1 LQVSKNNKG
10 KFKMA
15 KNHTNIS
22 LQSSL
27 NKFFRIIRFE
37 KKEVTAIYFFAIL
50 SGIIQLSLP
59 LGIQTIINF
68 SQAAAGIGTLPV
80 SIIVLIL
87 IVLIGIL
94 ISGIL
99 QVNQM
104 KIVEKIE
111 QNIFTRFSL
120 EFAHKIPKIETSEL
134 NNDHLPELMNRFFE
148 VIGIQ
153 KGLSKLL
160 LDIPLAIIQILFG
173 LILLSFYNTTF
184 IILGILLIML
194 LFFIFKYTNKKGLIA
209 SYYESE
215 DKYEVA
221 SWLEEI
227 ARSNKTFKI
236 SSQNNFHL
244 EKTDNLV
251 KDYLVSKTNH
261 FEILKFQYWSLIAF
275 KLLISALMLIIGA
288 VLLIKQQ
295 LNIGQF
301 IAAEIVILL
310 ILSAVEKLIL
320 NIEVAYNILTGVE
333 KLSAISDKKTE
344 EQGKMPFVNNQN
356 GIAIEV
362 KNLNFK
368 FENSRPLLEQV
379 GFSIEP
385 GKNVCIMG
393 DGGSGKSILLE
404 LVGGTLK
411 NFEGVININGV
422 PINNINQSEYRKNIG
437 IFYNEQ
443 DIFEGT
449 VYDNICIGNNNITAN
464 EIMSIAKILDIHEF
478 ISLLPQGLY
487 SHLQATGK
495 GLSTIIAKKILL
507 LRAIVHRPELLIL
520 DEPFELAGAESS
532 KKIASYL
539 NNLNNTTCIVASGY
553 LPFAEKCDLVIWLEK
568 GKIKYLGH
576 PETILP
582 LVK

>member
-1 LQVSKNNKG
+1 
-10 KFKMA
+10 MA
-15 KNHTNIS
+15 KNNSEIS
-22 LQSSL
+22 ITQSL
-27 NKFFRIIRFE
+27 NKFFSVIRFE
-37 KKEVTAIYFFAIL
+37 KKEITAIYFYAIL

-80 SIIVLIL
+80 SIVVLIF

-94 ISGIL
+94 VSGIL

-111 QNIFTRFSL
+111 QSIFTRFSL
-120 EFAHKIPKIETSEL
+120 EFAHKIPKIETSAL

-148 VIGIQ
+148 IVGIQ
-153 KGLSKLL
+153 KGLSKIL
-160 LDIPLAIIQILFG
+160 LDIPLAFIQILFG
-173 LILLSFYNTTF
+173 LILLSFYNSTF
-184 IILGILLIML
+184 IILGLLLILL
-194 LFFIFKYTNKKGLIA
+194 LFFIFKYTNKKGLVA
-209 SYYESE
+209 AYNESE

-244 EKTDNLV
+244 EKTDVLV
-251 KDYLVSKTNH
+251 NDYLNSKTKH
-261 FEILKFQYWSLIAF
+261 FEILKFQYWSLIGF
-275 KLLISALMLIIGA
+275 KLLISALMLVIGA
-288 VLLIKQQ
+288 ILLIKQQ

-320 NIEVAYNILTGVE
+320 NLEVAYNILTGVE
-333 KLSAISDKKTE
+333 KLSVISDKKTE
-344 EQGKMPFVNNQN
+344 EQGKMPFINSAN
-356 GIAIEV
+356 GITIDV
-362 KNLNFK
+362 KDLNFK
-368 FENSRPLLEQV
+368 FEHGRTLLENLS
-379 GFSIEP
+379 FSIQP
-385 GKNVCIMG
+385 GSNVCIMG

-404 LVGGTLK
+404 LIGGTLK
-411 NFEGVININGV
+411 NFEGFININGI
-422 PINNINQSEYRKNIG
+422 PINNLNQTEYRKNIG

-443 DIFEGT
+443 DIFDGT
-449 VYDNICIGNNNITAN
+449 VYDNICIGNDNVSAN
-464 EIMSIAKILDIHEF
+464 EIMELAEILEIKEF

-487 SHLQATGK
+487 SHLQPTGK

-507 LRAIVHRPELLIL
+507 LRAIVNKPELLIL

-539 NNLNNTTCIVASGY
+539 NNLKNTTCIVASGY
-553 LPFAEKCDLVIWLEK
+553 MSYAKDCDLIIWLEK
-568 GKIKYLGH
+568 GKIKHIGD
-576 PETILP
+576 PKSILP

>member
-1 LQVSKNNKG
+1 
-10 KFKMA
+10 MA
-15 KNHTNIS
+15 KNNSEMSITR
-22 LQSSL
+22 SL
-27 NKFFRIIRFE
+27 NKFLSVIRFE
-37 KKEVTAIYFFAIL
+37 KKEITAIYFYAIL

-80 SIIVLIL
+80 SIVVLIF

-94 ISGIL
+94 VSGIL

-111 QNIFTRFSL
+111 QSIFTRFSL
-120 EFAHKIPKIETSEL
+120 EFAHKIPKIETSAL

-148 VIGIQ
+148 IIGIQ
-153 KGLSKLL
+153 KGLSKIL

-173 LILLSFYNTTF
+173 LILLSFYNSTF
-184 IILGILLIML
+184 IILGLLLILL
-194 LFFIFKYTNKKGLIA
+194 LFFIFKYTYKKGLIA
-209 SYYESE
+209 AYNESE

-244 EKTDNLV
+244 EKTDVLV
-251 KDYLVSKTNH
+251 NDYLNSKTKH
-261 FEILKFQYWSLIAF
+261 FEILKFQYWSLIGF
-275 KLLISALMLIIGA
+275 KLLISALMLVIGA
-288 VLLIKQQ
+288 ILLIKQQ

-320 NIEVAYNILTGVE
+320 NLEVAYNILTGVE
-333 KLSAISDKKTE
+333 KLSVISDKKTE
-344 EQGKMPFVNNQN
+344 EQGKMPFINSAN
-356 GIAIEV
+356 GITIDV
-362 KNLNFK
+362 KDLNFK
-368 FENSRPLLEQV
+368 FEHGRTLLENLS
-379 GFSIEP
+379 FSIQP
-385 GKNVCIMG
+385 GSNVCIMG

-404 LVGGTLK
+404 LIGGTLK
-411 NFEGVININGV
+411 NFEGFININGI
-422 PINNINQSEYRKNIG
+422 PINNLNQTEYRKNIG

-443 DIFEGT
+443 DIFDGT
-449 VYDNICIGNNNITAN
+449 VYDNICIGNDNVSAN
-464 EIMSIAKILDIHEF
+464 EIMELAEILEIKEF

-487 SHLQATGK
+487 SHLQPTGK

-507 LRAIVHRPELLIL
+507 LRAIVNKPELLIL

-539 NNLNNTTCIVASGY
+539 NNLKNTTCIVASGY
-553 LPFAEKCDLVIWLEK
+553 MSYAKDCDLIIWLEK
-568 GKIKYLGH
+568 GKIKHIGD
-576 PETILP
+576 PKSILP